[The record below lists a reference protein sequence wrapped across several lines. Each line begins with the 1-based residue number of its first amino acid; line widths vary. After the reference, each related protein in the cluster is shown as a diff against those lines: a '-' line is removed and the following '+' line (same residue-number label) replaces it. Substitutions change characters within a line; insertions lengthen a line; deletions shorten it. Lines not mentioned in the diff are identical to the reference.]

1 MGGKKIG
8 FRGWLAALLP
18 PTETAVVTTN
28 SASGWGGG
36 RKETGAELAPS
47 VGISFGGCFR
57 SQLCDVS
64 FPINN

>member
-1 MGGKKIG
+1 MGRKKIG
-8 FRGWLAALLP
+8 FRGWLAALIP

-28 SASGWGGG
+28 SASGWGG
-36 RKETGAELAPS
+36 REETGAELAPS

-57 SQLCDVS
+57 SRLCDVS